1 MHLRIIMRIVLLGLG
16 TKGKSQKQENNKNI
30 LLASSGF
37 SIFTIWFPLDKIT
50 IYSHVVHIFMFFLNI
65 FMLNSSIL

>member
-1 MHLRIIMRIVLLGLG
+1 MHIHIIMRIVLLGLG

-50 IYSHVVHIFMFFLNI
+50 FYSLVVHIFMFF
-65 FMLNSSIL
+65 SSHI